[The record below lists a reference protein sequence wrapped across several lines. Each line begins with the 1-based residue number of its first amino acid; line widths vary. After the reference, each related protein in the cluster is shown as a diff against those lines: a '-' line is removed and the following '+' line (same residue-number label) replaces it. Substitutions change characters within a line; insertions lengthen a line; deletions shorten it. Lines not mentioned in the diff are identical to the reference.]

1 MDVRRS
7 ILRRG
12 IMFVEKESVWPC
24 AGEKHDSL
32 DKWFKYVV
40 EEDTTFD
47 VDHRFNLNRMSLFDV
62 TVNGITNT
70 IFLFSFFSLFKK
82 KLKTLHVKP
91 ASFPRFF
98 SFSLFYPRC
107 RSSIARCWY
116 MDDRHGDPRKQSFSK
131 QIFPF
136 ILIAEKKKLF
146 RFHGYPYPGP
156 RTQTQSLPDFIPSP
170 TLTEYVKVE
179 TNEKDFPFFSPSGKF
194 FFLEEKFA
202 WVAWCALSRAFFD
215 SRINFHFIKIVPPVP
230 SLPSVSLSLFHSII
244 FKVFSRKK
252 QFNKMVAFL
261 FGYEKRFSSSPIAN
275 DFVGPG
281 GVCASFWNSFFSRE
295 KG

>member
-98 SFSLFYPRC
+98 SFSLFLSFTLGVGLISPGVGTWMIVMETRVNSLFQNKSFRLYWLQKKKTFSFPWLPISRSTYTDAKFTRFHPIPYSHGIRESWNERKRFSFFFPIWKIFFLGRKVC
-107 RSSIARCWY
+107 VSRVMCPKSSLFWLSYKFSFYKNRSSCPIT
-116 MDDRHGDPRKQSFSK
+116 PISF
-131 QIFPF
+131 
-136 ILIAEKKKLF
+136 
-146 RFHGYPYPGP
+146 
-156 RTQTQSLPDFIPSP
+156 
-170 TLTEYVKVE
+170 
-179 TNEKDFPFFSPSGKF
+179 
-194 FFLEEKFA
+194 
-202 WVAWCALSRAFFD
+202 
-215 SRINFHFIKIVPPVP
+215 
-230 SLPSVSLSLFHSII
+230 SLSLSLHYF
-244 FKVFSRKK
+244 
-252 QFNKMVAFL
+252 
-261 FGYEKRFSSSPIAN
+261 
-275 DFVGPG
+275 
-281 GVCASFWNSFFSRE
+281 
-295 KG
+295 